1 MMAGKFSN
9 WVEPGERLA
18 EMRQNLLNA
27 TKYLETDKQYRKARP
42 ELVVRLLSQ
51 AEIYIKHAAGMF
63 ERNPE
68 LSGDAFIGFD
78 ACLLVAFRN
87 MQLALRD
94 PAVVIGTDTWE
105 SRVKGGKAAAAILWA
120 DSDSGAP
127 RGEVLNEI
135 IRRLLRNRPEEPYAE
150 LYDEFCSDCEAD
162 GLKPPGQKR
171 FENLASTVGKT
182 LSR

>member
-51 AEIYIKHAAGMF
+51 AEIYIKHAAGMC

-68 LSGDAFIGFD
+68 LSGDSFIAFD

-94 PAVVIGTDTWE
+94 PAVVIGTGEWE
-105 SRVKGGKAAAAILWA
+105 SQVEKGKKGAVVRWGN
-120 DSDSGAP
+120 SDSGAP
-127 RGEVLNEI
+127 HGEVMNEI
-135 IRRLLRNRPEEPYAE
+135 VRRLLRNRPEEPYAD
-150 LYDEFCSDCEAD
+150 LYDEFCSDCKAD

-171 FENLASTVGKT
+171 FENLASIVKKT
-182 LSR
+182 LSP

>member
-1 MMAGKFSN
+1 MMAGKLSN
-9 WVEPGERLA
+9 WVEPDEQLA
-18 EMRQNLLNA
+18 EMRENLFNA
-27 TKYLETDKQYRKARP
+27 RKYLETDKQYRQARP

-51 AEIYIKHAAGMF
+51 AEVYIKHAAGMF

-68 LSGDAFIGFD
+68 LSGDAFMGFD

-94 PAVVIGTDTWE
+94 PAVVIGTGEWE
-105 SRVKGGKAAAAILWA
+105 RQVEKGKKGAAVRWG

-135 IRRLLRNRPEEPYAE
+135 VRRLLRNRPEEPYAE

-171 FENLASTVGKT
+171 FENLASTVRKT